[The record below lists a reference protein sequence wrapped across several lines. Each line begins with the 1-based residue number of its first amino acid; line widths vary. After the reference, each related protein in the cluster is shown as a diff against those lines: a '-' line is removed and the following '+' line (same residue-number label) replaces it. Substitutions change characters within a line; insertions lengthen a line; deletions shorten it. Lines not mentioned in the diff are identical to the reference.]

1 MYILTGADHYLK
13 YFFFIFF
20 ARSAMDTDSSY
31 FSCILINH
39 NDDSF
44 CLHHGSVCCSGH
56 WGQQWHFPCCDPP
69 HRNICNLHA
78 FYRDTVWTSCRM
90 TWNNTQWISFND
102 ISFRAIVFKINSIP
116 WTFQCNPGRVRGRG
130 GAAGGCPLYFVERHK
145 LPKFFI
151 NGPCYISLAPLGQ
164 VTPDRGQL
172 TVELY

>member
-1 MYILTGADHYLK
+1 MWS
-13 YFFFIFF
+13 IFF
-20 ARSAMDTDSSY
+20 SFSLQGELWTRTVAISHVFSLIIMMIVSVYIMAQCAAADTGDTG
-31 FSCILINH
+31 
-39 NDDSF
+39 D
-44 CLHHGSVCCSGH
+44 
-56 WGQQWHFPCCDPP
+56 WHFPCCDPP

-116 WTFQCNPGRVRGRG
+116 WTFQCNPGLGG

-145 LPKFFI
+145 LSKFFI